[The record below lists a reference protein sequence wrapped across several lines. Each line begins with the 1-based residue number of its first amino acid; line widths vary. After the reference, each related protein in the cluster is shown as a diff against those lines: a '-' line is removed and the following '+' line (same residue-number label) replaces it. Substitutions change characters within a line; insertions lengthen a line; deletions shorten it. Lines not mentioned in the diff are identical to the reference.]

1 MGLALLVVAPQEVLM
16 KTNKNI
22 ALSARKFRTTILIC
36 ALAAVVGTVGCSSNS
51 KPSAKSQP
59 TARAKVQPAALKSV
73 AAAEPALAIDLPE
86 KTVVAKPTPGKLIT
100 YKSRDYG
107 VSFVYPYQYAYLSA
121 KVISNGDSS
130 LLPKA
135 DGHDG
140 QFTLARVEIPRGFY
154 PDTDFDR
161 GYFTLSL
168 NQDIS
173 EDECIAT
180 LGADSTKLQT
190 EDINGVDFRWM
201 ETDESGRGS
210 SAKLRNYA
218 AFANGTCYELEMGV
232 KTKNEQGLAR
242 EVDPDQVLRR
252 LDGMI
257 KTVKISASKNPTAT
271 QENPTKTASAE

>member
-1 MGLALLVVAPQEVLM
+1 M
-16 KTNKNI
+16 KNKENI
-22 ALSARKFRTTILIC
+22 ALSARKFRTTILIF
-36 ALAAVVGTVGCSSNS
+36 ALSAVVATVACSSNS
-51 KPSAKSQP
+51 KPSAKSQTP
-59 TARAKVQPAALKSV
+59 LGAKVQPAALKSV
-73 AAAEPALAIDLPE
+73 AAVESAAPVDVPE
-86 KTVVAKPTPGKLIT
+86 KTVSKPTPGKLIT

-130 LLPKA
+130 LLPKP

-140 QFTLARVEIPRGFY
+140 QFTLARVEIPKGFY

-173 EDECIAT
+173 EEECDAT
-180 LGADSTKLQT
+180 LGGDSAKLQT
-190 EDINGVDFRWM
+190 AKINGMDFRWM
-201 ETDESGRGS
+201 ETDESGRGN

-218 AFANGTCYELEMGV
+218 TFANGTCYELEMGV

-252 LDGMI
+252 LDGMV
-257 KTVKISASKNPTAT
+257 KTVKINSTAQKPAM
-271 QENPTKTASAE
+271 QESPTKTAAAEPQN

>member
-1 MGLALLVVAPQEVLM
+1 M
-16 KTNKNI
+16 KTNENI
-22 ALSARKFRTTILIC
+22 AHSARKFRTTILAC
-36 ALAAVVGTVGCSSNS
+36 ALAIVVASVGCSGNS
-51 KPSAKSQP
+51 KPSAKSQQVVG
-59 TARAKVQPAALKSV
+59 AKIQPAALKSV
-73 AAAEPALAIDLPE
+73 TALDPSSDVPE
-86 KTVVAKPTPGKLIT
+86 KTAVAKPTPGKLIT

-130 LLPKA
+130 LLPKP

-140 QFTLARVEIPRGFY
+140 QFTLARVEIPKGFY

-161 GYFTLSL
+161 GYFMLSL

-173 EDECIAT
+173 EEECVAT
-180 LGADSTKLQT
+180 LSAGDNKLQT
-190 EDINGVDFRWM
+190 ENINGVDFRWM
-201 ETDESGRGS
+201 ETDESGRGN

-218 AFANGTCYELEMGV
+218 ASANGTCYEIEMGV

-252 LDGMI
+252 LDGVV
-257 KTVKISASKNPTAT
+257 KTVKIRTSQKPAVT
-271 QENPTKTASAE
+271 QESPTKAASAE